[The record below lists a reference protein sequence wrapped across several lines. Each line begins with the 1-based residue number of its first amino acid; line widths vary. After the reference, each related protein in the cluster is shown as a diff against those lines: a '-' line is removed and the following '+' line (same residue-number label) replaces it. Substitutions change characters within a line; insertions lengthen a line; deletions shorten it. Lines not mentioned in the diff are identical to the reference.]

1 MLDQLMQLVKEN
13 AGEAVISNPAIP
25 NEKNN
30 EAIQTIAGSVF
41 NNLKGQAG
49 AGMLDSVLDMFKGG
63 TGSSASQIS
72 QNLTS
77 GAAGDLIS
85 KLGIDKATATNIVN
99 QVVPVVMSKLVGKTN
114 DPNDKSIDI
123 EGVIGSLTGKGGG
136 DVIGSLK
143 GLFGGK

>member
-1 MLDQLMQLVKEN
+1 M
-13 AGEAVISNPAIP
+13 
-25 NEKNN
+25 
-30 EAIQTIAGSVF
+30 
-41 NNLKGQAG
+41 
-49 AGMLDSVLDMFKGG
+49 DMFKGG

-85 KLGIDKATATNIVN
+85 KLGIDKATATSIVN

-136 DVIGSLK
+136 DVLGSLK